1 MRLRKIL
8 SWDGARAFPATWP
21 NASGGSAGGE
31 STVIHVKVEADYLLA
46 ELHVQLINE
55 TRQP

>member
-1 MRLRKIL
+1 M
-8 SWDGARAFPATWP
+8 TWP
-21 NASGGSAGGE
+21 NASGVSAGGE

-46 ELHVQLINE
+46 ELDVQLVSE